1 MANINPPAPLR
12 IMLIEDNSD
21 HARILKWAFE
31 QTNHATQLTFFQDA
45 NSALGHL
52 GANGRE
58 PLIHPDLIFLD
69 YNLPGVSGRDAL
81 ALLKSNKHS
90 KDVPVI
96 VLSSSERE
104 EDVRHAYES
113 GASTYI
119 SKAVILDELRNS
131 LQCVLDYWSRMAK
144 LPRRG

>member
-1 MANINPPAPLR
+1 MNTPTPLR
-12 IMLIEDNSD
+12 IMVIEDNSD

-31 QTNHATQLTFFQDA
+31 QTNHSTNLTFFRDPDA
-45 NSALGHL
+45 ALGWL
-52 GANGRE
+52 QADGQSSAAA
-58 PLIHPDLIFLD
+58 PDIIFLD
-69 YNLPGVSGRDAL
+69 YNLPRVSGREVL
-81 ALLKSNKHS
+81 ALLKADKNS

-104 EDVRHAYES
+104 EDVRHAYEL

-119 SKAVILDELRNS
+119 SKGVILNELRNS
-131 LQCVLDYWSRMAK
+131 LQAVLDYWSKIAR

>member
-1 MANINPPAPLR
+1 MHSPSPLR
-12 IMLIEDNSD
+12 ILLIEDNTD
-21 HARILKWAFE
+21 HAKILKWAFE
-31 QTNHATQLTFFQDA
+31 QTNHATHLTFFQDA
-45 NSALGHL
+45 DSALGQL
-52 GANGRE
+52 GDTGKE
-58 PLIHPDLIFLD
+58 PTVFPDLIFLD
-69 YNLPGVSGRDAL
+69 YNLPGIGGREAL
-81 ALLKSNKHS
+81 MRLKANKHS

-113 GASTYI
+113 GANTYI

-144 LPRRG
+144 LPRRS